1 MNSVEDIRKMAV
13 IGSGVMGH
21 GIAEVYALNGYPT
34 SMMDVNDEFLDRGMR
49 QIRAEL
55 KTLVANEFVTEKQSE
70 EALNR
75 ISTTT
80 SIKMAVE
87 GCNFV
92 TEAVTEELKL
102 KRGIFA
108 ELEKHTTGD
117 SILATNTSAL
127 MITKIAQGLR
137 RPDRVIGTHFSVP
150 PHIIPGVEIIR
161 GKRTSDRTFKIA
173 YELMKKIG
181 KVPFVVKKE
190 IDGFLLNRLQLALG
204 REAFYLVEKGVATIE
219 DVDICLNSVLGLRWA
234 TVGPFRQM
242 DSAGIDTATRV
253 WRYILPS
260 ISNSRRIPKAML
272 EKVAKGDVG
281 MKARKGFHDYTK
293 FGLEDVTIERDNGFV
308 KTLKLVKTLWK

>member
-1 MNSVEDIRKMAV
+1 MNSVEDIHRMAV

-21 GIAEVYALNGYPT
+21 GITEIYALNGYPIT
-34 SMMDVNDEFLDRGMR
+34 MMDVNDEFLQRGMR

-55 KTLVANEFVTEKQSE
+55 RTLVNNEFITEQESE

-75 ISTTT
+75 VSTTT
-80 SIKMAVE
+80 SIEDAAQE
-87 GCNFV
+87 CDFV
-92 TEAVTEELKL
+92 TEAVTENLKM
-102 KRGIFA
+102 KRGVFA
-108 ELEKHTTGD
+108 QLESHAPD
-117 SILATNTSAL
+117 DAILATNTSGL

-150 PHIIPGVEIIR
+150 PHIVPGVEIIR
-161 GKRTSDRTFKIA
+161 GRKTSDQTFRIS
-173 YELMKKIG
+173 YDLMKKIG

-242 DSAGIDTATRV
+242 DSAGIDTACKV
-253 WRYILPS
+253 WKYILPS
-260 ISNSRRIPKAML
+260 ISNSRRIPKAMT
-272 EKVAKGDVG
+272 EKVARGELG
-281 MKARKGFHDYTK
+281 MKTRKGFYDYTK
-293 FGLEDVTIERDNGFV
+293 FKPEDVTIERDAGFL
-308 KTLKLVKTLWK
+308 KTLKLMKTLWK

>member
-1 MNSVEDIRKMAV
+1 MNSVEDIHRMAV

-21 GIAEVYALNGYPT
+21 GITEIYALNGYPIT
-34 SMMDVNDEFLDRGMR
+34 MMDVNDEFLQRGMR

-55 KTLVANEFVTEKQSE
+55 RTLVNNEFITEQESE

-75 ISTTT
+75 VSTTT
-80 SIKMAVE
+80 SIEDAAQE
-87 GCNFV
+87 CDFV
-92 TEAVTEELKL
+92 TEAVTENLKM
-102 KRGIFA
+102 KRGVFA
-108 ELEKHTTGD
+108 QLESHAPD
-117 SILATNTSAL
+117 DAILATNTSGL

-150 PHIIPGVEIIR
+150 PHIVPGVEMIR
-161 GKRTSDRTFKIA
+161 GRKTSDQTFRIS
-173 YELMKKIG
+173 YDLMKKIG

-242 DSAGIDTATRV
+242 DSAGIDTACKV
-253 WRYILPS
+253 WKYILPS
-260 ISNSRRIPKAML
+260 ISNSRRIPKAMT
-272 EKVAKGDVG
+272 EKVARGELG
-281 MKARKGFHDYTK
+281 MKTRKGFYDYTK
-293 FGLEDVTIERDNGFV
+293 FKPEDVTIERDAGFL
-308 KTLKLVKTLWK
+308 KTLKLMKTLWK

>member
-1 MNSVEDIRKMAV
+1 MNSVEDIHRMAV

-21 GIAEVYALNGYPT
+21 GITEIYALNGYPIT
-34 SMMDVNDEFLDRGMR
+34 MMDVNDEFLQRGMR

-55 KTLVANEFVTEKQSE
+55 RTLVNNEFITEQESE

-75 ISTTT
+75 VSTTT
-80 SIKMAVE
+80 SIEDAAQE
-87 GCNFV
+87 CDFV
-92 TEAVTEELKL
+92 TEAVTENLKM
-102 KRGIFA
+102 KREVFA
-108 ELEKHTTGD
+108 QLESHAPD
-117 SILATNTSAL
+117 DAILATNTSGL

-150 PHIIPGVEIIR
+150 PHIVPGVEIIR
-161 GKRTSDRTFKIA
+161 GRKTSDQTFRIS
-173 YELMKKIG
+173 YDLMKKIG

-242 DSAGIDTATRV
+242 DSAGIDTACKV
-253 WRYILPS
+253 WKYILPS
-260 ISNSRRIPKAML
+260 ISNSRRIPKAMT
-272 EKVAKGDVG
+272 EKVARGELG
-281 MKARKGFHDYTK
+281 MKTRKGFYDYTK
-293 FGLEDVTIERDNGFV
+293 FKPEDVTIERDAGFL
-308 KTLKLVKTLWK
+308 KTLKLMKTLWK